1 MHKKKKL
8 YRCFCCFHVRSGALA
23 LGAWHLMVHLFA
35 ISLLAY
41 MSSNIDE
48 INSTVHSLT
57 IIIRRGKGDVAPIIN
72 DSDTEK
78 TNSNSTLLTDSQD
91 DQPLALPVSMQNN
104 APSRTSS
111 FSDEDTDGGII
122 GQKGGMGWT
131 SYVYTY
137 SGLSSQPQLNH
148 HDLNAAFIIGCLI
161 VAISTL
167 MIVGIVKGKPAY
179 IFPFLGYQLGDLF
192 VSSLTVAGVI
202 CLGPN
207 IKQFLLAGDDFPYRE
222 EVEQMDNQYLIMSV
236 ALAILGVVFIKAYF
250 VQVVWLTIR
259 YLREQKIRKLQE
271 ECQPKVIFLD
281 GASGSGSGNE
291 TLYIF
296 DNDGGV
302 VKKSPPPSYEA
313 EEVKVAPPAYTV

>member
-1 MHKKKKL
+1 MHRKNKL

-57 IIIRRGKGDVAPIIN
+57 IVIRRGKSDADSLPIPITT
-72 DSDTEK
+72 DTQ
-78 TNSNSTLLTDSQD
+78 TNSTLMDNAD
-91 DQPLALPVSMQNN
+91 DQPIALPVSMQNSV
-104 APSRTSS
+104 ASRTSS
-111 FSDEDTDGGII
+111 SATSDEEERGGL
-122 GQKGGMGWT
+122 KRMGWT

-137 SGLSSQPQLNH
+137 AGLSSQPQLSH
-148 HDLNAAFIIGCLI
+148 HDLNAAFIIGCLV

-167 MIVGIVKGKPAY
+167 LILGIVKGKPAY

-202 CLGPN
+202 CMGPN
-207 IKQFLLAGDDFPYRE
+207 IKQFLLANDDFPYRSD
-222 EVEQMDNQYLIMSV
+222 VEQLDNQWFIMSV

-250 VQVVWLTIR
+250 VQIVWLTIR
-259 YLREQKIRKLQE
+259 YLREEKIRKARE

-281 GASGSGSGNE
+281 GAGGSGSE
-291 TLYIF
+291 TESTLYIF
-296 DNDGGV
+296 DHDGGV
-302 VKKSPPPSYEA
+302 VKKSPPPSYDV
-313 EEVKVAPPAYTV
+313 EEIKVAPPAYTV

>member
-1 MHKKKKL
+1 
-8 YRCFCCFHVRSGALA
+8 
-23 LGAWHLMVHLFA
+23 MVHLFA

-57 IIIRRGKGDVAPIIN
+57 IIIRRAKTDGLITP
-72 DSDTEK
+72 DTN
-78 TNSNSTLLTDSQD
+78 TNNSATIPPSLLDTQD
-91 DQPLALPVSMQNN
+91 DQPIALPVSMQN
-104 APSRTSS
+104 SVSSSKTSS
-111 FSDEDTDGGII
+111 FSSSSSEDNMELSGERRL
-122 GQKGGMGWT
+122 GWS

-137 SGLSSQPQLNH
+137 VGLSNQPQLSH

-167 MIVGIVKGKPAY
+167 MILGIIKGKPAY

-207 IKQFLLAGDDFPYRE
+207 IKQFLLAGEDFPYRE
-222 EVEQMDNQYLIMSV
+222 EVEQMDNQWFIMSV

-250 VQVVWLTIR
+250 VQVVWLTVR
-259 YLREQKIRKLQE
+259 FLREEKVRKARE

-281 GASGSGSGNE
+281 GAGGSSSDTE
-291 TLYIF
+291 STLYIF

-302 VKKSPPPSYEA
+302 VKKSPPPSYDC
-313 EEVKVAPPAYTV
+313 EEVKVAPPAYTA